1 MIILLIAYVVFLLAL
16 SVFAGSAVYHAL
28 RFGFLGDHTRPAVF
42 VYLTVMVLLIV
53 VSFVFLGTANFTGN
67 GV

>member
-1 MIILLIAYVVFLLAL
+1 MIILLIAYVVFLLML

-28 RFGFLGDHTRPAVF
+28 RFGFPGDRTRPAVF

-53 VSFVFLGTANFTGN
+53 VSFAVLGTANFTAS